1 MNFKVGDKVKGLS
14 NKYGFTNTDMY
25 LGEVKKVGDHSI
37 EILVLEH
44 KDSNEIGNVYTAYF
58 PEGKFE
64 IVDNLTISQLQSEIV
79 DNLTISQLQ
88 SEIDKLSNKVQ
99 EEYSNVISNRDKVNY
114 LKKQLKQLKEEN
126 KKEKN
131 KPILDDAEK
140 EYLSAVIRPF
150 KDKVKY
156 IRKRGT
162 SRGEYIEIGILND
175 SAIILP
181 YFEKGTMYKG
191 MEANKEYTLKE
202 LSLDE

>member
-14 NKYGFTNTDMY
+14 DTYGFTNSNMY
-25 LGEVKKVGDHSI
+25 LGEVKKIGDNYI
-37 EILVLEH
+37 EILILKH
-44 KDSNEIGNVYTAYF
+44 KNPRYIGLIGTALS
-58 PEGKFE
+58 PEGKF
-64 IVDNLTISQLQSEIV
+64 EIV

-131 KPILDDAEK
+131 KPILDDVEK

-150 KDKVKY
+150 KNRISDIVKRNFDSEKSY
-156 IRKRGT
+156 IVIHIN
-162 SRGEYIEIGILND
+162 SESLYF
-175 SAIILP
+175 P
-181 YFEKGTMYKG
+181 YFKKGTMYEG
-191 MEANKEYTLKE
+191 MEVDKEYTLKE
-202 LSLDE
+202 LGLDE

>member
-1 MNFKVGDKVKGLS
+1 MKFKVGDKVKGIS
-14 NKYGFTNTDMY
+14 NTYGITNSNMY
-25 LGEVKKVGDHSI
+25 LGEVKKVGDDYI
-37 EILVLEH
+37 EILILKH
-44 KDSNEIGNVYTAYF
+44 KNPRCIGDIYTALS
-58 PEGKFE
+58 PEGKF
-64 IVDNLTISQLQSEIV
+64 EIV

-114 LKKQLKQLKEEN
+114 LKKQLKELIKESKKEEN
-126 KKEKN
+126 K
-131 KPILDDAEK
+131 PILNEEER
-140 EYLSAVIRPF
+140 EYLLTVIRPF

-181 YFEKGTMYKG
+181 YFEKETMYKG

>member
-1 MNFKVGDKVKGLS
+1 MKFKVGDKIKGIS
-14 NKYGFTNTDMY
+14 NIYGITNSNMY
-25 LGEVKKVGDHSI
+25 LGEVKKVGDDYI
-37 EILVLEH
+37 EILILNH
-44 KDSNEIGNVYTAYF
+44 KNPRCIGGIYTALST
-58 PEGKFE
+58 EGKF
-64 IVDNLTISQLQSEIV
+64 EIV

>member
-1 MNFKVGDKVKGLS
+1 MKFKVGDKIKGIS
-14 NKYGFTNTDMY
+14 NTYGITNSNMY
-25 LGEVKKVGDHSI
+25 LGEVKKVGDNYI
-37 EILVLEH
+37 EILILKH
-44 KDSNEIGNVYTAYF
+44 KNPRYIGDIYTALS

-64 IVDNLTISQLQSEIV
+64 IVDNLTISQLQSEI
-79 DNLTISQLQ
+79 
-88 SEIDKLSNKVQ
+88 DKLSN
-99 EEYSNVISNRDKVNY
+99 EIGNY
-114 LKKQLKQLKEEN
+114 HNKIHSMCDRNNYMKEQLKELMKES

-150 KDKVKY
+150 KDKVEY
-156 IRKRGT
+156 ICKT
-162 SRGEYIEIGILND
+162 ADYDGEYIAIGILND
-175 SAIILP
+175 SEIILP

>member
-64 IVDNLTISQLQSEIV
+64 IVE
-79 DNLTISQLQ
+79 NLTISQLQ

-114 LKKQLKQLKEEN
+114 LKKQLKELIKESKKEEN
-126 KKEKN
+126 K
-131 KPILDDAEK
+131 PILNEEER
-140 EYLSAVIRPF
+140 EYLLTVIRPF
-150 KDKVKY
+150 KNRISDIVKRNFDSEKSY
-156 IRKRGT
+156 IVIHIN
-162 SRGEYIEIGILND
+162 SESFYF
-175 SAIILP
+175 P
-181 YFEKGTMYKG
+181 YFKKGTMYEG
-191 MEANKEYTLKE
+191 MEADKKYTLKE
-202 LSLDE
+202 LCLDE

>member
-1 MNFKVGDKVKGLS
+1 MKFKVGDKVKGLS

-64 IVDNLTISQLQSEIV
+64 IVE
-79 DNLTISQLQ
+79 NLTISQLQ

-114 LKKQLKQLKEEN
+114 LKEQLKQLKEE
-126 KKEKN
+126 EN
-131 KPILDDAEK
+131 KPILDDEEK
-140 EYLSAVIRPF
+140 EYLSVVIRPF

-156 IRKRGT
+156 IRKCCT

-175 SAIILP
+175 SAILP
-181 YFEKGTMYKG
+181 YFNKNTMYKG
-191 MEANKEYTLKE
+191 MELEKQYTLKE
-202 LSLDE
+202 LGLDE

>member
-25 LGEVKKVGDHSI
+25 LGEVQKVGDHSI

-64 IVDNLTISQLQSEIV
+64 IVE
-79 DNLTISQLQ
+79 NLTISQLQ

-114 LKKQLKQLKEEN
+114 LKKQLKELIKESKKEEN
-126 KKEKN
+126 K
-131 KPILDDAEK
+131 PILNEEER
-140 EYLSAVIRPF
+140 EYLLTVIRPF
-150 KDKVKY
+150 KNKV
-156 IRKRGT
+156 
-162 SRGEYIEIGILND
+162 EYIEKNSILFEDKESICIGIKKEAD
-175 SAIILP
+175 IFLP
-181 YFEKGTMYKG
+181 YFKKNTMYKG
-191 MEANKEYTLKE
+191 MEANKKYTLKE

>member
-25 LGEVKKVGDHSI
+25 LGEVKKVGDYSI

-58 PEGKFE
+58 PEGKF
-64 IVDNLTISQLQSEIV
+64 EIV

-131 KPILDDAEK
+131 KPILDDVEK

-150 KDKVKY
+150 KNRISDIVKRNFDSEKSY
-156 IRKRGT
+156 IVIHIN
-162 SRGEYIEIGILND
+162 SESFYF
-175 SAIILP
+175 P
-181 YFEKGTMYKG
+181 YFKKGTMYEG
-191 MEANKEYTLKE
+191 MEADKKYTLKE
-202 LSLDE
+202 LCLDE